1 MNKVRLLI
9 SDNYLF
15 VLSGHKGDFK
25 LIAQQPLEQLDK
37 ITMISSNSSLVA
49 ISFNYD
55 SDDEGEEKPD
65 NGKLNPTEI
74 YEFLFDTI
82 RRTEL
87 IYYLINNTKKSLRQP
102 TFVIDKGWNINK
114 NQ

>member
-1 MNKVRLLI
+1 MNKVRLFI

-25 LIAQQPLEQLDK
+25 LIAQQPLESLDK
-37 ITMISSNSSLVA
+37 ITMIASNSSLVA
-49 ISFNYD
+49 ISFHYD

-65 NGKLNPTEI
+65 KGKHDPTEI
-74 YEFLFDTI
+74 YDFLFDTI

-87 IYYLINNTKKSLRQP
+87 IYYLINNTKKKLR
-102 TFVIDKGWNINK
+102 
-114 NQ
+114 